1 MKFITESIKT
11 GEIVGNAHYN
21 FVKNKSDEDVDSYSL
36 DDKKGN
42 RIFTCQVYGKS
53 IFAISTGN
61 NIETARKALK
71 GLKKEYNITINGI
84 KI

>member
-1 MKFITESIKT
+1 MKFITESIKS
-11 GEIVGNAHYN
+11 GSIVKNAHYD
-21 FVKNKSDEDVDSYSL
+21 FIKEKSDKDVSSYSL
-36 DDKKGN
+36 NDKKGN

-61 NIETARKALK
+61 NIEITKKALN